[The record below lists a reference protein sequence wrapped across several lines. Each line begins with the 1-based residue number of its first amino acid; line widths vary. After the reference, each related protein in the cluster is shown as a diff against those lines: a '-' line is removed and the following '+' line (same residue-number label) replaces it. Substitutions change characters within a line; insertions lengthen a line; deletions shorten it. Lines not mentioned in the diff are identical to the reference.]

1 MADFEV
7 KIDISDLDRLN
18 AEIEQAKKLVLKVG
32 VDESMQYDNGAKVVD
47 VAQYLE
53 YGWTQTVTWKQR
65 TWLLANSGVDVKRGT
80 LHLPPR
86 PTFGFTYQT
95 CKGKWERAGSKL
107 FSKFIESP
115 ISVALRAYQILG
127 LMAVDDLKNTIRTNG
142 KGSFPERSPLT
153 LLLYGQNLDKHQP
166 KGDSEKLKKRNISKK
181 NTSDTKK
188 ALVRGT
194 DGQPK
199 FLNSISYEIT
209 DNAEDQANG

>member
-7 KIDISDLDRLN
+7 KTDLQDLDRTI
-18 AEIEQAKKLVLKVG
+18 AEIEQAKKLILKVG
-32 VDESMQYDNGAKVVD
+32 VDESMQYDNGTKVVD

-95 CKGKWERAGSKL
+95 CKGKWERSGSKL
-107 FSKFIESP
+107 FSKFAESP
-115 ISVALRAYQILG
+115 ISVALRAYEILG
-127 LMAVDDLKNTIRTNG
+127 LMAVNDIKNTIQTNG

-153 LLLYGQNLDKHQP
+153 LLLYGQNLEKHQP
-166 KGDSEKLKKRNISKK
+166 KGDSEKLRKRNISKK

-209 DNAEDQANG
+209 DNAEDQANV

>member
-7 KIDISDLDRLN
+7 KTDLRDLDRLV

-32 VDESMQYDNGAKVVD
+32 VDESMQYDNGTKVVD
-47 VAQYLE
+47 VA
-53 YGWTQTVTWKQR
+53 QR
-65 TWLLANSGVDVKRGT
+65 TWLLANSGVDLNGRRINK
-80 LHLPPR
+80 PPR

-107 FSKFIESP
+107 FSKFAESP
-115 ISVALRAYQILG
+115 ISVALRAYEILG
-127 LMAVDDLKNTIRTNG
+127 LMAVNDIKNTILTNG
-142 KGSFPERSPLT
+142 KGTFPARSPLT
-153 LLLYGQNLDKHQP
+153 LALYGELLEKHQP

-199 FLNSISYEIT
+199 FLNSITYEIT
-209 DNAEDQANG
+209 DAEDQANG

>member
-7 KIDISDLDRLN
+7 KTDLQDLDRTI
-18 AEIEQAKKLVLKVG
+18 AEIEQAKKLILKVG
-32 VDESMQYDNGAKVVD
+32 VDESMQYDNGTKVVD

-53 YGWTQTVTWKQR
+53 YGWTQTVSWKQR

-115 ISVALRAYQILG
+115 ISVALRAYEILG
-127 LMAVDDLKNTIRTNG
+127 LMAVNDIKNTIQTNG

-188 ALVRGT
+188 ALVRET

>member
-7 KIDISDLDRLN
+7 KTDLQDLDRLV
-18 AEIEQAKKLVLKVG
+18 AEIEQAKKLILKVG
-32 VDESMQYDNGAKVVD
+32 VDETMQYDNGTKVVD

-53 YGWTQTVTWKQR
+53 YGWTQNVTWKQR
-65 TWLLANSGVDVKRGT
+65 TWLLAHSGVDVKRGT

-107 FSKFIESP
+107 FSKFAESP
-115 ISVALRAYQILG
+115 ISVALRAYEILG
-127 LMAVDDLKNTIRTNG
+127 LMAVNDLKNTIQTNG

-153 LLLYGQNLDKHQP
+153 LLLYGQNLEKHQP
-166 KGDSEKLKKRNISKK
+166 KGNSEKLKKRNISKK

-199 FLNSISYEIT
+199 FLNSITYEIT
-209 DNAEDQANG
+209 DNAEDQANV

>member
-7 KIDISDLDRLN
+7 KTDLQDLDRTI
-18 AEIEQAKKLVLKVG
+18 AEIEQAKKLILKVG
-32 VDESMQYDNGAKVVD
+32 VDETMQYDNGTKVVD

-53 YGWTQTVTWKQR
+53 YGWTQNVTWKQR
-65 TWLLANSGVDVKRGT
+65 TWLLAHSGVDVKRGT

-95 CKGKWERAGSKL
+95 CKGKWERTGSKL
-107 FSKFIESP
+107 FSKFAESP
-115 ISVALRAYQILG
+115 ISVALRAYEILG
-127 LMAVDDLKNTIRTNG
+127 LMAVNDIKNTILTNG

-153 LLLYGQNLDKHQP
+153 LLLYGQNLEKHQP

>member
-7 KIDISDLDRLN
+7 KTDLQDLDRTI

-32 VDESMQYDNGAKVVD
+32 VDESMQYDNGTKVVD

-95 CKGKWERAGSKL
+95 CKGKWERSGSKL
-107 FSKFIESP
+107 FSKFIENP
-115 ISVALRAYQILG
+115 ISVALRAYEILG
-127 LMAVDDLKNTIRTNG
+127 LMAVNDLKNTIQTNG
-142 KGSFPERSPLT
+142 KGLFPERSPLT
-153 LLLYGQNLDKHQP
+153 LLLYSQNLEKHQP
-166 KGDSEKLKKRNISKK
+166 KGDSEKLRKRNISKK

-209 DNAEDQANG
+209 DNAEDQENG

>member
-7 KIDISDLDRLN
+7 KTDLQDLDRTI
-18 AEIEQAKKLVLKVG
+18 AEIEQAKKLILKVG
-32 VDESMQYDNGAKVVD
+32 VDESMQYDNGTKVVD

-95 CKGKWERAGSKL
+95 CKGKWERSGSKL
-107 FSKFIESP
+107 FSKFIENP
-115 ISVALRAYQILG
+115 ISVALRAYEILG
-127 LMAVDDLKNTIRTNG
+127 LMAVNDIKNTIQTNG

-153 LLLYGQNLDKHQP
+153 LLLYGQNLEKHQP
-166 KGDSEKLKKRNISKK
+166 KGDSEKLRKRNISKK

>member
-7 KIDISDLDRLN
+7 KTDLQDLDRTI
-18 AEIEQAKKLVLKVG
+18 AEIEQAKKLILKVG
-32 VDESMQYDNGAKVVD
+32 VDESMQYDNGTKVVD

-95 CKGKWERAGSKL
+95 CKGKWERTGSKL

-115 ISVALRAYQILG
+115 ISVALRAYETLG
-127 LMAVDDLKNTIRTNG
+127 VMAVNDLKNTIQTNG
-142 KGSFPERSPLT
+142 KGTFEPRSDLT
-153 LLLYGQNLDKHQP
+153 LLLYGQNLEKHQP

>member
-7 KIDISDLDRLN
+7 KTDLQDLDRTI
-18 AEIEQAKKLVLKVG
+18 AEIEQAKKLILKVG
-32 VDESMQYDNGAKVVD
+32 VDESMQYDNGTKVVD

-53 YGWTQTVTWKQR
+53 YGWTQTVTAKQR
-65 TWLLANSGVDVKRGT
+65 AWLLANSGVDVKRGT

-107 FSKFIESP
+107 FSKFAENP
-115 ISVALRAYQILG
+115 ISVALRAYEILG
-127 LMAVDDLKNTIRTNG
+127 LMAVNDLKNTIQTNG

-153 LLLYGQNLDKHQP
+153 LLLYGQNLEKHQP

-209 DNAEDQANG
+209 DNAEDQANV

>member
-1 MADFEV
+1 MVDFEV
-7 KIDISDLDRLN
+7 KTDLRDLDRTI

-32 VDESMQYDNGAKVVD
+32 VDESMQYDNGTKVVD

-107 FSKFIESP
+107 FSKFAESP
-115 ISVALRAYQILG
+115 ISVALRAYEILG
-127 LMAVDDLKNTIRTNG
+127 LMAVNDIKNTIQTNG
-142 KGSFPERSPLT
+142 KGTFKPRSPLT
-153 LLLYGQNLDKHQP
+153 LLLYGQNLEKHQP
-166 KGDSEKLKKRNISKK
+166 KGDSEKLRKRNISKK
-181 NTSDTKK
+181 NTSDTTK

-199 FLNSISYEIT
+199 FLNSITYEIT

>member
-7 KIDISDLDRLN
+7 KTDLQDLDRTI
-18 AEIEQAKKLVLKVG
+18 AEIEQAKKLILKVG
-32 VDESMQYDNGAKVVD
+32 VDESMQYDNGTKVVD

-95 CKGKWERAGSKL
+95 CKGKWERSGSKL
-107 FSKFIESP
+107 FSKFIENP
-115 ISVALRAYQILG
+115 ISVALRAYEILG
-127 LMAVDDLKNTIRTNG
+127 LMAVNDIKNTIQTNG

-153 LLLYGQNLDKHQP
+153 LLLYGQNLEKHQP
-166 KGDSEKLKKRNISKK
+166 KGDSEKLRKRNISKK

-209 DNAEDQANG
+209 DNAEDQANV

>member
-7 KIDISDLDRLN
+7 KTDLQDLDRLV
-18 AEIEQAKKLVLKVG
+18 AEIEQAKKLILKVG
-32 VDESMQYDNGAKVVD
+32 VDETMQYDNGTKVVD

-95 CKGKWERAGSKL
+95 CKGKWERSGSKL
-107 FSKFIESP
+107 FSKFIENP
-115 ISVALRAYQILG
+115 ISVALRAYEILG
-127 LMAVDDLKNTIRTNG
+127 LMAVNDIKNTIQTNG

-153 LLLYGQNLDKHQP
+153 LLLYGQNLEKHQP
-166 KGDSEKLKKRNISKK
+166 KGDSEKLRKRNISKK

-209 DNAEDQANG
+209 DNAEDQANV

>member
-7 KIDISDLDRLN
+7 KTDLQDLDRTI
-18 AEIEQAKKLVLKVG
+18 AEIEQAKKLILKVG
-32 VDESMQYDNGAKVVD
+32 VDESMQYDNGTKVVD

-53 YGWTQTVTWKQR
+53 YGWTQTVTGKQR
-65 TWLLANSGVDVKRGT
+65 AWLLANSGVDVKRGT

-95 CKGKWERAGSKL
+95 CKGKWERTGSKL
-107 FSKFIESP
+107 FSKFAESP
-115 ISVALRAYQILG
+115 ISVALRAYEILG
-127 LMAVDDLKNTIRTNG
+127 LMTVNDLKNTIQTNG

-153 LLLYGQNLDKHQP
+153 LLLYGQNLEKHQP

-194 DGQPK
+194 DGEPK

>member
-7 KIDISDLDRLN
+7 KTDLQDLDRLV
-18 AEIEQAKKLVLKVG
+18 AEIEQAKKLILKVG
-32 VDESMQYDNGAKVVD
+32 VDETMQYDNGTKVVD

-95 CKGKWERAGSKL
+95 CKGKWERSGSKL
-107 FSKFIESP
+107 FSKFIENP
-115 ISVALRAYQILG
+115 ISVALRAYEILG
-127 LMAVDDLKNTIRTNG
+127 LMAVNDIKNTIQTNG

-153 LLLYGQNLDKHQP
+153 LLLYGQNLEKHQP
-166 KGDSEKLKKRNISKK
+166 KGNSEKLKKRNISKK

-209 DNAEDQANG
+209 DNAEDQANV

>member
-7 KIDISDLDRLN
+7 KTDLQDLDRLV

-32 VDESMQYDNGAKVVD
+32 VDETMQYDNGTKVVD

-107 FSKFIESP
+107 FSKFAESP
-115 ISVALRAYQILG
+115 ISVALRAYEILG
-127 LMAVDDLKNTIRTNG
+127 LMAVNDLKNTIQTNG
-142 KGSFPERSPLT
+142 KGTFEPRSDLT
-153 LLLYGQNLDKHQP
+153 LLLYGQNLEKHQP

>member
-7 KIDISDLDRLN
+7 KTDLQDLDRTI

-32 VDESMQYDNGAKVVD
+32 VDESMQYDNGTKVVD

-95 CKGKWERAGSKL
+95 CKGKWERSGSKL
-107 FSKFIESP
+107 FSKFIENP
-115 ISVALRAYQILG
+115 ISVALRAYEILG
-127 LMAVDDLKNTIRTNG
+127 LMAVNDLKNTIQTNG
-142 KGSFPERSPLT
+142 KGLFPERSPLT
-153 LLLYGQNLDKHQP
+153 LLLYGQNLEKHQP
-166 KGDSEKLKKRNISKK
+166 KGDSEKLRKRNISKK

-209 DNAEDQANG
+209 DNAEDQENG

>member
-7 KIDISDLDRLN
+7 KTDLQDLDRLV

-32 VDESMQYDNGAKVVD
+32 VDETKQYDNGTKVVD

-53 YGWTQTVTWKQR
+53 YGWTQNVTWKQR

-107 FSKFIESP
+107 FSKFAEKP
-115 ISVALRAYQILG
+115 ISVALRAYEILG
-127 LMAVDDLKNTIRTNG
+127 LMAVNDIKNTILTNG
-142 KGSFPERSPLT
+142 KGTFEPRSPLT
-153 LLLYGQNLDKHQP
+153 LLLYGQNLEKHQP

-181 NTSDTKK
+181 NTSDTTK

-194 DGQPK
+194 DGEPK

-209 DNAEDQANG
+209 DNAEDQANV

>member
-7 KIDISDLDRLN
+7 KTDLQDLDRTI
-18 AEIEQAKKLVLKVG
+18 AEIEQAKKLILKVG
-32 VDESMQYDNGAKVVD
+32 VDETMQYDNGTKVVD

-53 YGWTQTVTWKQR
+53 YGWTQTVSWKQR

-95 CKGKWERAGSKL
+95 CKGKWERSGSKL

-115 ISVALRAYQILG
+115 ISVALRAYEILG
-127 LMAVDDLKNTIRTNG
+127 LMAVNDIKNTIQTNG

-153 LLLYGQNLDKHQP
+153 LLLYGQNLEKHQP
-166 KGDSEKLKKRNISKK
+166 KGNSEKLKKRNISKK

-199 FLNSISYEIT
+199 FLNSITYEIT